1 MVKNSNC
8 RCNGQS
14 WMFAWADDEMQW
26 WLEDYQFP
34 NAAFFIYRIFC
45 MSSLHSKSLKDMGRI
60 ELHPSKSNT
69 ESQFRLKSGTV
80 LATSV
85 HCAECALTI
94 WLARIAVPACW
105 PAQLWAPPSPGPG
118 SYTPPNSSQPLL
130 LKTIFFLLPEVWIIF
145 YNEPSR
151 SS

>member
-85 HCAECALTI
+85 HCALCTYDMTGQNSCTSVLASPAMSPTQPRARLLHSTQQLTT
-94 WLARIAVPACW
+94 L
-105 PAQLWAPPSPGPG
+105 
-118 SYTPPNSSQPLL
+118 T
-130 LKTIFFLLPEVWIIF
+130 LKNDFFSF
-145 YNEPSR
+145 A
-151 SS
+151 